1 MVVAGLRLLW
11 IGRKDLMNCRDFVE
25 QMLLN
30 ATHKPVLEGSQIEGV
45 GGNIKGF
52 GRSNSPT
59 DDVIKNLVPNMTDY
73 K

>member
-1 MVVAGLRLLW
+1 
-11 IGRKDLMNCRDFVE
+11 MNCRDFVE